1 MVRVKKTDEKEDEGM
16 ELSEEDIEAL
26 SQGTKVAVKYETKST
41 REHACTLCIEMT

>member
-26 SQGTKVAVKYETKST
+26 SQGTKIMKPSLQESMSLYTVETT
-41 REHACTLCIEMT
+41 